1 MRLTT
6 ASSWLWPGL
15 AVSMAGFLG
24 MFSSVLQQRTA
35 NGVETLKVESNIPNV
50 HSFTISHIIHVPHI
64 CQHVCHFRCRCSSIY
79 VMNTYSGDFRR
90 IKSYKIYTQIFANP
104 SLLVYFFSW
113 YILAPCSTTSHPRR
127 WFGRADPQQRLEGSA
142 GAAGAR
148 ASKKATCRDWAAQSG
163 TDAAKTYPLV
173 I

>member
-1 MRLTT
+1 M
-6 ASSWLWPGL
+6 
-15 AVSMAGFLG
+15 SMAGFLG

-79 VMNTYSGDFRR
+79 VMNTYSVDFRR

-104 SLLVYFFSW
+104 SLLVLLLMIYFGTLFYNVTPAPGADLAEQIRSKGSW
-113 YILAPCSTTSHPRR
+113 KAALQLLVPELQKRQPVETGQPRVGQMR
-127 WFGRADPQQRLEGSA
+127 PKLNMSYGQYSWLIIIN
-142 GAAGAR
+142 
-148 ASKKATCRDWAAQSG
+148 SG
-163 TDAAKTYPLV
+163 
-173 I
+173 

>member
-24 MFSSVLQQRTA
+24 MLSSVLQQRTA
-35 NGVETLKVESNIPNV
+35 NGVGTLKVESNIPNV

-64 CQHVCHFRCRCSSIY
+64 CQHVCHFRCKCSSIY

-104 SLLVYFFSW
+104 SLLVWFSW
-113 YILAPCSTTSHPRR
+113 YICGTLFYNVTFP
-127 WFGRADPQQRLEGSA
+127 PQALISPSRS
-142 GAAGAR
+142 
-148 ASKKATCRDWAAQSG
+148 
-163 TDAAKTYPLV
+163 AAKAPGRLRWSCWCQSFKKGNL
-173 I
+173 